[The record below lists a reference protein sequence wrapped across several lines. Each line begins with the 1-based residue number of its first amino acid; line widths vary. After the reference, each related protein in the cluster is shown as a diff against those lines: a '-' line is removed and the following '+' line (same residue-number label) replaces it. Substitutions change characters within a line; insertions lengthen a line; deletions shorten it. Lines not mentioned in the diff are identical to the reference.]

1 LSDDNFSGVLR
12 QAIRLS
18 FEDQVRLIECLKQQ
32 LETTSR
38 DPLETFSNSSHS
50 TEVQPAMQE
59 QVTANCEIDDK
70 QPHLD
75 FMVEDG
81 LYGKLICSY
90 HFGEDFLNR
99 LDLFFSDVFAERK
112 RDRAVVNMN
121 HAIMCREEALKLLR
135 EKIERNIQD
144 AMEGLI
150 YEVRLQVLRSFNG
163 WYFFISF
170 NTTEQLQGIRDFYIA
185 CVNDRT
191 NARQG
196 RGRRRE
202 EFLRKIS
209 AAYGRTAEK
218 ANKKT
223 TAAAKAHKSPRPG
236 RYGIR
241 LEDWRVIDGKHEF
254 YGVVTK
260 AALAREMELAGHRI
274 SQSVLSRQMRRYG
287 IEVSDLEKRYD
298 DERIAHERK

>member
-1 LSDDNFSGVLR
+1 LSDDNFSSVLR
-12 QAIRLS
+12 QAISLS

-32 LETTSR
+32 LETTSH
-38 DPLETFSNSSHS
+38 DPLETLSSCTHS
-50 TEVQPAMQE
+50 AEVQPATQE
-59 QVTANCEIDDK
+59 QVTADREVDDNK
-70 QPHLD
+70 SHLD

-90 HFGEDFLNR
+90 HLEEVFLYS
-99 LDLFFSDVFAERK
+99 LDVFFSDVFAK
-112 RDRAVVNMN
+112 QKFNVN
-121 HAIMCREEALKLLR
+121 HAIMCREEALRLLR
-135 EKIERNIQD
+135 EKIKRNIQD

-163 WYFFISF
+163 WYFFIDF
-170 NTTEQLQGIRDFYIA
+170 NPTEQLQGIREFYIC

-196 RGRRRE
+196 RGQRRE
-202 EFLRKIS
+202 EFLRKIT
-209 AAYGRTAEK
+209 AAYARAAEK
-218 ANKKT
+218 ANKKA
-223 TAAAKAHKSPRPG
+223 TAAAKAHKNASPG

-241 LEDWRVIDGKHEF
+241 LEDWRVIDRKREF

-274 SQSVLSRQMRRYG
+274 SQSVLSRQMRRYKV
-287 IEVSDLEKRYD
+287 EVSDLDKIYD
-298 DERIAHERK
+298 DERIARERE